1 MDTISIDTAQN
12 DLDDATAHLRSFDRW
27 VECDI
32 GSEHPPRSQAHEE
45 ALDQREAALA
55 DLHVALIPQIEA
67 DRQWK
72 AIRDQIWWCNYENR
86 MGYWRLCIR
95 NNWPLQ

>member
-1 MDTISIDTAQN
+1 MEISIDTAQDN
-12 DLDDATAHLRSFDRW
+12 LADATTHLRSFDRW

-55 DLHVALIPQIEA
+55 DLCVARLPQDEA
-67 DRQWK
+67 
-72 AIRDQIWWCNYENR
+72 ARDQWYADQRYWFLDYDNR
-86 MGYWRLCIR
+86 MSHWRTMER
-95 NNWPLQ
+95 MTRQRR